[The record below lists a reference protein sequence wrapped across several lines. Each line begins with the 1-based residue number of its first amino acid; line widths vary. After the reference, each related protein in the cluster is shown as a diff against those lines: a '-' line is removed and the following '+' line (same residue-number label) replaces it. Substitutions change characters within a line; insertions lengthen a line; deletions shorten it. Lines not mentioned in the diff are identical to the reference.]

1 MKNIKECFQKLVDFQ
16 SLQYALWERK
26 KLSKIRA
33 KRKKANE
40 KTSRY
45 EKCVLCGGE
54 TTVLKETHIDE
65 RGEKSSLGGA
75 GEVCG
80 LCKRTIQ
87 PSEEFEKE
95 MW

>member
-1 MKNIKECFQKLVDFQ
+1 MKSIKECFQKLVDFQ
-16 SLQYALWERK
+16 SLQYALWERE

-33 KRKKANE
+33 KRKKTNE

-54 TTVLKETHIDE
+54 TTILKEIFVEGRDE
-65 RGEKSSLGGA
+65 RLFFGGV

-80 LCKRTIQ
+80 PCKKTIS
-87 PSEEFEKE
+87 PGEEFEKE
-95 MW
+95 IW